1 MEKPNFT
8 GTWKFNPGKSSL
20 QIPAPDSTIFVVK
33 HTEPAFRLTRTHVV
47 GDKSDTFTL
56 DLTTDGK
63 EVDVVQ
69 GDLHIRARA
78 SWEGE
83 TLVFDSRVI
92 RGEEEGNNVARYQL
106 ADTLDSFVAEEQFR
120 SKSLNYDNLWVLE
133 RQ

>member
-33 HTEPAFRLTRTHVV
+33 HRESVFRLTRTHVV

-92 RGEEEGNNVARYQL
+92 RGEEEGNNIVRYKL